1 MILRGG
7 LAGLVALVLLVLFQA
22 EDVDGSD
29 GVSWFGSGSL
39 TGKSRPGHDFGFGGV
54 LRNDGDRSITL
65 RSASFVG
72 DVPPQQG
79 LLRETLAF
87 DLKDAGSG
95 PGGVWW
101 PDEEVRPYT
110 RPIDGYVVRPGEEV
124 GLVFVVEIR
133 GAGPMKWTEGTVTY
147 ERDGELRAE
156 SGKLGL
162 TFCPTA
168 RGCG

>member
-22 EDVDGSD
+22 GDGDGSD

-39 TGKSRPGHDFGFGGV
+39 TGQSRPGHDFGFGGV

-79 LLRETLAF
+79 LLRETLVF
-87 DLKDAGSG
+87 DLGNAGFG
-95 PGGVWW
+95 PGGAWW
-101 PDEEVRPYT
+101 PDEELRPYT
-110 RPIDGYVVRPGEEV
+110 RPIDGYVVRPSEEV

-133 GAGPMKWTEGTVTY
+133 GAGPMTWTEGTVTY
-147 ERDGELRAE
+147 ERDGERR
-156 SGKLGL
+156 SVQGRLGL
-162 TFCPTA
+162 TLCPMT